1 MVPFSNRI
9 VGEFYFTIY
18 SPRLYNVTKSYDKS
32 HFEQLQRII
41 DNPVT
46 PKEAAFFYTEASEL
60 GLIGNMFSDI
70 KVPYH
75 RIDTVRYKGMTK
87 QERYQATCSAG
98 LAVVFSTNSSAI
110 SIRTKWGKLKS
121 GSSSNLLSYKGYDLY
136 IKDKSGNWKW
146 AGTRATLGN
155 VRGGTVRAAI
165 ASLDTTSS
173 LAQRMLQQ
181 SHSTPR

>member
-1 MVPFSNRI
+1 MTQMKKVLFIGCVIAFAASC
-9 VGEFYFTIY
+9 

-87 QERYQATCSAG
+87 QERYQATCS
-98 LAVVFSTNSSAI
+98 LFSAMGHPFQQFAEMISRSSA
-110 SIRTKWGKLKS
+110 TS
-121 GSSSNLLSYKGYDLY
+121 GCSLVWRSTDLRLLSYGL
-136 IKDKSGNWKW
+136 
-146 AGTRATLGN
+146 T
-155 VRGGTVRAAI
+155 
-165 ASLDTTSS
+165 
-173 LAQRMLQQ
+173 
-181 SHSTPR
+181 